1 MTGFAPHFT
10 KSCLIKKSPRLPT
23 ATLST
28 HSPWIIAPSPESREA
43 GMQNSTI
50 IEFARQLLVV
60 HGAKASEEAAVH
72 ERICTKYGAERTA
85 ETWRSVQTALADLKS
100 KKGSCL
106 H

>member
-1 MTGFAPHFT
+1 
-10 KSCLIKKSPRLPT
+10 
-23 ATLST
+23 
-28 HSPWIIAPSPESREA
+28 
-43 GMQNSTI
+43 MQNATI

-72 ERICTKYGAERTA
+72 ERICVKCGADRTA
-85 ETWRSVQTALADLKS
+85 ETWRNVQTALEDLKR